1 MSGANGAQAPVSEEA
16 MQTDRRLVGF
26 LQDLIEA
33 DGRDAVARR
42 LDVSERTLRRAVGS
56 GQLSRKLGEALEA
69 EASRDPAVMSGRLRR
84 RLAALETRV
93 AELEQGDDTEFP
105 NPSDDELKRRLLAV
119 EDRLQGLERQLA
131 GHLAAPTSEPVV
143 AQGDDADAATA
154 LSQPPRFFPPRSF
167 RELVTTQPAEDDERN
182 FGDAWPLV
190 ADWRE
195 QRGLF
200 KAHWG
205 SLDGYRAHLRM
216 LELEL
221 AVVEEHGLTM
231 PPAHYPLAE
240 GPRSRWLYQQRQH
253 ITQRRRELRRA
264 RLRRWAVRL
273 LTLGLRG

>member
-1 MSGANGAQAPVSEEA
+1 MSGANGAQAPVSERDA
-16 MQTDRRLVGF
+16 QADPRLVGF

-33 DGRDAVARR
+33 DGRDAAARR
-42 LDVSERTLRRAVGS
+42 LDVSERTLRRAVSS

-69 EASRDPAVMSGRLRR
+69 EASRDPAVMFGRLRR

-93 AELEQGDDTEFP
+93 AELEQGDDAEAP
-105 NPSDDELKRRLLAV
+105 NPSDELQRGL
-119 EDRLQGLERQLA
+119 ETIESRLQDVERQLA
-131 GHLAAPTSEPVV
+131 GHVAAAASEHVV
-143 AQGDDADAATA
+143 AQGDDADAAA
-154 LSQPPRFFPPRSF
+154 PSQTQRFVPRRSF
-167 RELVTTQPAEDDERN
+167 PELVTTEPAEDDERN

-200 KAHWG
+200 KAHRG

-221 AVVEEHGLTM
+221 ALVEEHGLTM
-231 PPAHYPLAE
+231 PPAHYSLAE
-240 GPRSRWLYQQRQH
+240 GPRSRWLYR
-253 ITQRRRELRRA
+253 QRRHIKQRRGELRRA
-264 RLRRWAVRL
+264 RLRRWVVRL